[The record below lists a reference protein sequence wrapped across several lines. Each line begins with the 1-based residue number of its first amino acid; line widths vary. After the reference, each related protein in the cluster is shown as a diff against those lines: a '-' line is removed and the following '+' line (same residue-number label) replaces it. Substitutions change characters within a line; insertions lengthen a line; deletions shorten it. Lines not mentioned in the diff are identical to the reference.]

1 MAYATLAQFKAFKRG
16 FGDAS
21 SDDDALITDIL
32 ARVQASIDKHCHRTF
47 EASADTT
54 RYRDAVADVGKGSA
68 EERRTLYL
76 DTDLCQI
83 TSITN
88 GDSTTVSAS
97 AYVTLPVNYSPFYAI
112 RLKTNSSIAWT
123 YSDTPESAI
132 AIVGRH
138 AWSIEAPDDIV
149 HWTLRLAVWAYE
161 QVNNYDGGIDRPMVS
176 ADGILRLPMAWP
188 KDVVDGLR
196 GYRRL

>member
-1 MAYATLAQFKAFKRG
+1 MAYATIADFKAYKRG

-21 SDDDALITDIL
+21 SDDDALITSIL
-32 ARVQASIDKHCHRTF
+32 ARVQASIDKYCHRTF
-47 EASADTT
+47 EASGDTT
-54 RYRDAVADVGKGSA
+54 RYRDAVADVGKDSA
-68 EERRTLYL
+68 EARRTLYL

-88 GDSTTVSAS
+88 GDGTTVSAS
-97 AYVTLPVNYSPFYAI
+97 NYITLPVNHSPFYAI

-123 YSDTPESAI
+123 YDDTPENAI

-138 AWSIEAPDDIV
+138 AWSIEAPDDVV
-149 HWTLRLAVWAYE
+149 HWTLRLSAWVYE
-161 QVNNYDGGIDRPMVS
+161 QSTNYDGGVDRPMVS
-176 ADGILRLPMAWP
+176 PDGVLRLPMAWP
-188 KDVVDGLR
+188 KDVLDGLK